1 MQKIMFVIIVIE
13 NIIIIIVN
21 IVIVIEPKSPTNPN
35 VENQIL
41 LNLQSQLNNES
52 EAVAKDMIDTQ
63 FIYKLIL
70 MKPYVTFY
78 HIS

>member
-1 MQKIMFVIIVIE
+1 MQIIIVVINVINMVIIIF
-13 NIIIIIVN
+13 VN
-21 IVIVIEPKSPTNPN
+21 IVIVIEPKSLTNPN
-35 VENQIL
+35 VENHIL

-63 FIYKLIL
+63 LIYKLIL